1 MYLLIDIEDKLNLDF
16 IYSLLYNSFLL
27 KLDKDFKWKENEFR
41 NLVELLK

>member
-16 IYSLLYNSFLL
+16 IYFLLYNSFLL
-27 KLDKDFKWKENEFR
+27 KLDKYLKCKENEFR